1 MAEGKKNLNNDLI
14 AVTQELNVL
23 GKIKKFGKFTTK
35 LFDDRITK
43 LLVNVKW
50 STVNKPDL
58 SKIQNIT
65 LKNIA
70 SQNYRD

>member
-1 MAEGKKNLNNDLI
+1 LNKDLI

-23 GKIKKFGKFTTK
+23 GKIKKLGKFSSK
-35 LFDDRITK
+35 LFNERITK
-43 LLVNVKW
+43 ILLTHVKW

-70 SQNYRD
+70 SQNYKD